1 MIYYITFKQ
10 SLQEKIMTNPIDQDA
25 PELNLGS
32 MGAAPGAATNQTNA
46 QPQQPQY
53 TYQEP
58 IYHSGNAVSQL
69 ANLGRVTSTGNAGS
83 GTPIEI
89 QKLLDDA
96 AARTYND
103 PKAIRLI
110 SLVIEDPK
118 LNIPAIVEYLVFQ
131 KKIIYTVLLLEKLGQ
146 PLNNIMQ
153 PLGNRQIEIDMPTI
167 RYWDQTMRD
176 LVEDTIRRHPG
187 TAGLPA
193 DAPIHSVSVVV
204 VPESV
209 DLKDVNRLAPFYDH
223 ITAAIAA
230 AQRSV
235 QGNPT
240 SDITFN
246 ILADRSLQLVAK
258 HDVRPGSTFHTPTG
272 EIIAGDFMVTLSAR
286 NSNTNMARRE
296 LHNVSGDVTLSSV
309 VAYIDVAY
317 HEPESKYI
325 QVQPGM
331 PVMPVAGYD
340 PLVVITQITPL
351 GKTSRANDDLL
362 TQLFGLASVSGIL
375 SEYRWATVFARGV
388 GDSGGKTSIGV
399 LGLEHNPYPGTK
411 HTPQILNV
419 VAGNDIVQGSDRLTA
434 LGIIQIYCTP
444 TMTVALDVV
453 QGGPLAWAQSI
464 FANATPGSTEEW
476 QIIRELDAFSGGG
489 FTRIWSK
496 LQQPILAMP
505 SAEIHLGHYTDENG
519 NLCDIR
525 KLDYL
530 TMLEATQGDLSIMM
544 PYSAGFQP
552 GNGDP
557 GVIDQTRR
565 IIKTYAPTAV
575 FTGMATRIFFNTNF
589 INALDQ
595 MFSACGLQIIM
606 EGLGDIS
613 GMGNRRGMFNSQ
625 YLSGIN
631 NSGVFQQFGNASSNQ
646 FITSNWLKGDNLP
659 GSHRF

>member
-1 MIYYITFKQ
+1 
-10 SLQEKIMTNPIDQDA
+10 MTNPNTDNEALD
-25 PELNLGS
+25 LNLGS
-32 MGAAPGAATNQTNA
+32 MGATINGTAANQA
-46 QPQQPQY
+46 HPQPQPQPLF
-53 TYQEP
+53 QEP
-58 IYHSGNAVSQL
+58 IYNGNAVSQL

-89 QKLLDDA
+89 QKLLDEA
-96 AARTYND
+96 ALRTYND
-103 PKAIRLI
+103 PKAIRLT

-118 LNIPAIVEYLVFQ
+118 LNIPAIVEYMVYH
-131 KKIIYTVLLLEKLGQ
+131 KRIIYTILLLEKLGQ

-153 PLGNRQIEIDMPTI
+153 SLGNRQIEVDMPTI

-176 LVEDTIRRHPG
+176 LVEATIRRQPG
-187 TAGLPA
+187 VAGVPG
-193 DAPIHSVSVVV
+193 DCPIHAVSVVV

-209 DLKDVNRLAPFYDH
+209 DLKDINKLAPFYDH
-223 ITAAIAA
+223 MTAAISA
-230 AQRSV
+230 AQRSI
-235 QGNPT
+235 QGDPT

-246 ILADRSLQLVAK
+246 LLADRSLQLVAK

-286 NSNTNMARRE
+286 NSNTNLARRE
-296 LHNVSGDVTLSSV
+296 LHNVSSDVTLSSV
-309 VAYIDVAY
+309 VAYIDMAY
-317 HEPESKYI
+317 HEPEQRYV
-325 QVQPGM
+325 QTQPGM
-331 PVMPVAGYD
+331 PVLPVAGYD

-375 SEYRWATVFARGV
+375 SDYRWATIFARGV
-388 GDSGGKTSIGV
+388 GDSGSKTSIGV

-419 VAGNDIVQGSDRLTA
+419 VAGTDLVQGSDRLTA
-434 LGIIQIYCTP
+434 LGVIQIYCTP

-464 FANATPGSTEEW
+464 FANASPGSNDEW
-476 QIIRELDAFSGGG
+476 QIIRELDAFSGGN

-530 TMLEATQGDLSIMM
+530 TMLEATQGDVSIMM

-552 GNGDP
+552 GNGDL

-565 IIKTYAPTAV
+565 IIRTYAPTAV

-595 MFSACGLQIIM
+595 MFSACGLQIVM
-606 EGLGDIS
+606 EGLGDIG
-613 GMGNRRGMFNSQ
+613 GMGNRRGTFNSQ
-625 YLSGIN
+625 YISGIN
-631 NSGVFQQFGNASSNQ
+631 NSGVFQQFGNATSNQ
-646 FITSNWLKGDNLP
+646 FITSNWLKGDGLP
-659 GSHRF
+659 GNNRF